1 MKQLTIFVLICILI
15 SNIVAQ
21 DNEKPSTSI
30 FPSADSILD
39 NLEQAYDR
47 IDDYYTRIDVSIKTP
62 MLRMPR
68 KRVDFWFKKPN
79 LTKVETK
86 GFAAIPKS
94 GMISSPID
102 LFDNLSNIAVIGAE
116 FYNDKQ
122 VWLLQGEL
130 IPDSLMFKNI
140 NKVENSNK
148 LTMKMWV
155 DLNNWTLIRSETFID
170 TFKIVEIL
178 SEYKSFPNN
187 INLPIE
193 TKLLF
198 NYRSDIMPQMVNFH
212 GSNSPLKKSNE
223 QDSTKVMSGSIT
235 MKYSKYKINQG
246 IDDAFF
252 EGKNL
257 SN

>member
-1 MKQLTIFVLICILI
+1 MKQLATFLLICTLI
-15 SNIVAQ
+15 SNLVAQ
-21 DNEKPSTSI
+21 ENDKSSISI
-30 FPSADSILD
+30 FPMADSVLD
-39 NLEQAYDR
+39 SLEQTYNR
-47 IDDYYTRIDVSIKTP
+47 IEDYYARIDVSIKTP

-68 KRVDFWFKKPN
+68 KRVDFWFKQPN

-116 FYNDKQ
+116 YYDDKQ
-122 VWLLQGEL
+122 LWILQGEL
-130 IPDSLMFKNI
+130 LPDSLMFKNM
-140 NKVENSNK
+140 NKIEDANK
-148 LTMKMWV
+148 LTMKMLV
-155 DLNNWTLIRSETFID
+155 DLNNWTLIRSETFMD
-170 TFKIVEIL
+170 TFKIVEI
-178 SEYKSFPNN
+178 SSIYKSFPDN

-198 NYRSDIMPQMVNFH
+198 NYRSDMMPQMGGFH
-212 GSNSPLKKSNE
+212 GPNSPIAKSNG
-223 QDSTKVMSGSIT
+223 QDSTKVMSGSII

-252 EGKNL
+252 EKEEPK
-257 SN
+257 

>member
-1 MKQLTIFVLICILI
+1 MKKLTILLLCIFM
-15 SNIVAQ
+15 SYGVAQ
-21 DNEKPSTSI
+21 DNANSSTSI
-30 FPSADSILD
+30 FPSTESVLDS
-39 NLEQAYDR
+39 LEQSYNR

-62 MLRMPR
+62 MLRMPK

-116 FYNDKQ
+116 YYNDEQ
-122 VWLLQGEL
+122 VWILQGEL
-130 IPDSLMFKNI
+130 LPDSLMFQNI
-140 NKVENSNK
+140 NNVDAKNT

-155 DLNNWTLIRSETFID
+155 DLNNWTLVRSETFMD
-170 TFKIVEIL
+170 TFKIVEI
-178 SEYKSFPNN
+178 SSDYKSYANN
-187 INLPIE
+187 INLPTE
-193 TKLLF
+193 TKLSF
-198 NYRSDIMPQMVNFH
+198 NYRSDMMPQMIGFH
-212 GSNSPLKKSNE
+212 GPTSPSKKSND

-252 EGKNL
+252 EDEE
-257 SN
+257 SE

>member
-1 MKQLTIFVLICILI
+1 MKQLTILLLLCILT
-15 SNIVAQ
+15 SNVVAQ
-21 DNEKPSTSI
+21 DDAKSSTSI
-30 FPSADSILD
+30 FPTADSVLD
-39 NLEQAYDR
+39 SLEQSYNR

-62 MLRMPR
+62 MLRMPK

-102 LFDNLSNIAVIGAE
+102 LFDNLSNIVIIGAE
-116 FYNDKQ
+116 YYNDKQ

-130 IPDSLMFKNI
+130 LPDSLMFQNV
-140 NKVENSNK
+140 NNVDATNA

-155 DLNNWTLIRSETFID
+155 DLNNWTLIHSETFID
-170 TFKIVEIL
+170 TFKIVEIS
-178 SEYKSFPNN
+178 SEYKSYANN
-187 INLPIE
+187 INLPTE
-193 TKLLF
+193 TKLSF
-198 NYRSDIMPQMVNFH
+198 NYRSDMMPQMIGFH
-212 GSNSPLKKSNE
+212 GPTSPSKKSND
-223 QDSTKVMSGSIT
+223 QDSTKVLSGSIT

-252 EGKNL
+252 EEEEP
-257 SN
+257 

>member
-1 MKQLTIFVLICILI
+1 MKQRAIYLLACIFIG
-15 SNIVAQ
+15 NIVVTQ
-21 DNEKPSTSI
+21 DIEKSSNSI
-30 FPSADSILD
+30 FPSANSVLDS
-39 NLEQAYDR
+39 LEQTYNR
-47 IDDYYTRIDVSIKTP
+47 IEDYYTRIDVSIKTP

-68 KRVDFWFKKPN
+68 KRVDFWFKQPN

-116 FYNDKQ
+116 YYNDKQ
-122 VWLLQGEL
+122 VWILQGEL
-130 IPDSLMFKNI
+130 LSDSLMFKNV
-140 NKVENSNK
+140 NKIEDTNK

-155 DLNNWTLIRSETFID
+155 DLNNWTLIKSETFMDI
-170 TFKIVEIL
+170 FKIVEI
-178 SEYKSFPNN
+178 SSKYKSFPDNV
-187 INLPIE
+187 NLPIE

-198 NYRSDIMPQMVNFH
+198 NYRSDMMPQMGGFH
-212 GSNSPLKKSNE
+212 GPNSPNAKSNE

-235 MKYSKYKINQG
+235 MKYSKYKINKG

-252 EGKNL
+252 EKQKPK
-257 SN
+257 

>member
-1 MKQLTIFVLICILI
+1 MKKLATFLLICTLI
-15 SNIVAQ
+15 SNLVAQ
-21 DNEKPSTSI
+21 ENDKSSISI
-30 FPSADSILD
+30 FPLADSVLD
-39 NLEQAYDR
+39 SLEQTYNR
-47 IDDYYTRIDVSIKTP
+47 VEDYYARIDVSIKTP

-68 KRVDFWFKKPN
+68 KRVDFWFKQPN

-116 FYNDKQ
+116 YYDDKQ
-122 VWLLQGEL
+122 LWILQGEL
-130 IPDSLMFKNI
+130 LPDSLMFKNM
-140 NKVENSNK
+140 NKIEDANK

-155 DLNNWTLIRSETFID
+155 DLNNWTLIRSETFMD
-170 TFKIVEIL
+170 TFKIVEI
-178 SEYKSFPNN
+178 SSIYKSFPDNV
-187 INLPIE
+187 NLPIE

-198 NYRSDIMPQMVNFH
+198 NYRSDMMPQMGGFH
-212 GSNSPLKKSNE
+212 GPNSPIAKSNG
-223 QDSTKVMSGSIT
+223 QDSTKVMSGSII

-252 EGKNL
+252 EKEEPK
-257 SN
+257 

>member
-1 MKQLTIFVLICILI
+1 MKQLATFLLICTLI
-15 SNIVAQ
+15 SNLVAQ
-21 DNEKPSTSI
+21 ENDKSSVSI
-30 FPSADSILD
+30 FPMADSVLD
-39 NLEQAYDR
+39 SLEQTYNRIEDYYAR
-47 IDDYYTRIDVSIKTP
+47 IDISIKTP

-68 KRVDFWFKKPN
+68 KRVDFWFKQPN

-116 FYNDKQ
+116 YYDDKQ
-122 VWLLQGEL
+122 AWILQGEL
-130 IPDSLMFKNI
+130 LPDSLMFKNM
-140 NKVENSNK
+140 NKIEDANK

-155 DLNNWTLIRSETFID
+155 DLNNWTLIRSETFMD
-170 TFKIVEIL
+170 TFKIVEI
-178 SEYKSFPNN
+178 SSIYKSFPDNV
-187 INLPIE
+187 NLPIE

-198 NYRSDIMPQMVNFH
+198 NYRSDMMPQMGGFH
-212 GSNSPLKKSNE
+212 GPNSPIVKSNE
-223 QDSTKVMSGSIT
+223 QDSTKVISGSII

-252 EGKNL
+252 EKEEPK
-257 SN
+257 

>member
-1 MKQLTIFVLICILI
+1 MKQLATFLLICTLI
-15 SNIVAQ
+15 SNLVAQ
-21 DNEKPSTSI
+21 ENDKSSISI
-30 FPSADSILD
+30 FPMADSVLD
-39 NLEQAYDR
+39 SLEQTYNR
-47 IDDYYTRIDVSIKTP
+47 IEDYYARIDVSIKTP

-68 KRVDFWFKKPN
+68 KRVDFWFKQPN

-116 FYNDKQ
+116 YYDDKQ
-122 VWLLQGEL
+122 LWILQGEL
-130 IPDSLMFKNI
+130 LPDSLMFKNM
-140 NKVENSNK
+140 NKIEDANK

-155 DLNNWTLIRSETFID
+155 DLNNWTLIRSETFMD
-170 TFKIVEIL
+170 TFKIVEI
-178 SEYKSFPNN
+178 SSIYKSFPDN

-198 NYRSDIMPQMVNFH
+198 NYRSDMMPQMGGFH
-212 GSNSPLKKSNE
+212 GPNSPIAKSNE
-223 QDSTKVMSGSIT
+223 QDSTKVISGSII

-246 IDDAFF
+246 IGDAFF
-252 EGKNL
+252 EKEEPK
-257 SN
+257 